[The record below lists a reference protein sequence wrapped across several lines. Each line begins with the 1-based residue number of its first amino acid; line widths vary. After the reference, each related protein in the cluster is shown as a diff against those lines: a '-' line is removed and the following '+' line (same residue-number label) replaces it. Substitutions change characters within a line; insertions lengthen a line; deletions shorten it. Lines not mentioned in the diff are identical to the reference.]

1 MTRRPAPEAR
11 PGLVRVV
18 PELRG
23 AHIERHLRGTPATL
37 LYFTTKY
44 DLDGTP
50 TPPGIVRV
58 GLVRAMLHLLRTP
71 AGCLEVPEPLWLRFW
86 PRALALMAS
95 FRLGGVLGRGRRRIG
110 TYAMENNRFD
120 VLLGGRRRA
129 PRALVFLASWLV
141 GLVAAGFLDRICYA
155 SPAARDAYASLP
167 LVDRLESTCM
177 LELPA
182 PAPVVDR
189 PVEPGGV
196 VFLGVLEDRK
206 GLRDLMAAWPAVR
219 LTSPTARLT
228 IVGPGPLADDVRT
241 WCAESPGDRTY
252 VGRLAHGDARRLL
265 STATVLVAPSVPDG
279 RWIEQIGLPIKE
291 ALAAGAT
298 VVTTRQTGLADWL
311 EAHGHEVVSVEPRE
325 GLPRR
330 LASAVARAVDHPL
343 DRDEVRRSLPR
354 VDGRLTADAWLNARS
369 DRPSPPPTLRSR
381 STPCAQSNPS
391 SAAPSRSSNGSS
403 PTPI

>member
-1 MTRRPAPEAR
+1 MPRRPAPEGR
-11 PGLVRVV
+11 PDLVRVV

-23 AHIERHLRGTPATL
+23 AHIERHLTGTPATL
-37 LYFTTKY
+37 LYFTPKY

-58 GLVRAMLHLLRTP
+58 GLLRAMLHLLRTP
-71 AGCLEVPEPLWLRFW
+71 AGRLEVPEPLWLRFW
-86 PRALALMAS
+86 PRNLALMAS
-95 FRLGGVLGRGRRRIG
+95 FRLGGVMRRRRCRIG
-110 TYAMENNRFD
+110 TYAMENNRFE
-120 VLLGGRRRA
+120 VVLGGRRRA

-141 GLVAAGFLDRICYA
+141 GLVAAVFLDRICYA

-167 LVDRLESTCM
+167 LVGRLESTCV

-182 PAPVVDR
+182 PVPVDVDDH

-196 VFLGVLEDRK
+196 VFLGVLESRK
-206 GLRDLMAAWPAVR
+206 GIRELMTAWPAVR
-219 LTSPTARLT
+219 LASPTARLT
-228 IVGPGPLADDVRT
+228 IVGPGPLAADVRT
-241 WCAESPGDRTY
+241 WCAESPGERTY

-265 STATVLVAPSVPDG
+265 SGATVLVAPSVPDG

-325 GLPRR
+325 DLPRR
-330 LASAVARAVDHPL
+330 LASALTRAVDHPL
-343 DRDEVRRSLPR
+343 DRDEVHRSLPL
-354 VDGRLTADAWLNARS
+354 VDGRLVADTWLNARS
-369 DRPSPPPTLRSR
+369 DRPSPPPTSHRSL
-381 STPCAQSNPS
+381 
-391 SAAPSRSSNGSS
+391 
-403 PTPI
+403 